1 MKNIMAI
8 LMIGSIVLTTGCA
21 TQTGLIHKSASVTPK
36 YSESQS
42 FFLSGIGQEK
52 QVNAA
57 NICDG
62 ADKVAKVQSKLE
74 PKDLFFGIITLGIY
88 TPHTANVYC
97 QE

>member
-1 MKNIMAI
+1 VVYVA
-8 LMIGSIVLTTGCA
+8 LQVLLC
-21 TQTGLIHKSASVTPK
+21 P
-36 YSESQS
+36 
-42 FFLSGIGQEK
+42 
-52 QVNAA
+52 A
-57 NICDG
+57 NICGG